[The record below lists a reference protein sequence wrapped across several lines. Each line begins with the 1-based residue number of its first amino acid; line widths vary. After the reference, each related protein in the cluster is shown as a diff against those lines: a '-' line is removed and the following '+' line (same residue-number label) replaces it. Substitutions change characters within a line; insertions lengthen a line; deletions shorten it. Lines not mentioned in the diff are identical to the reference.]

1 MKAAKGCAEMFHK
14 WREDWTRVTA
24 AGMGTRTRES
34 LKLTLKNA
42 KELDEASEAAP
53 AASGKRSAFWGKKK

>member
-1 MKAAKGCAEMFHK
+1 MFHK

-42 KELDEASEAAP
+42 KELDEASSSVEAAAP
-53 AASGKRSAFWGKKK
+53 ASGKRSAFWGKKK